1 MDRQAGWTRSF
12 WEMQIVWSSTRILW
26 DQQIL
31 LLWILLP
38 PVFIV
43 SLSIALAVPFLV
55 RTNEVRD
62 DDTKSFVPSGP
73 LMTEK
78 SR

>member
-1 MDRQAGWTRSF
+1 M
-12 WEMQIVWSSTRILW
+12 WSSTRILW

-38 PVFIV
+38 PVFTV
-43 SLSIALAVPFLV
+43 SLSIALAAPFLV
-55 RTNEVRD
+55 RTNEARE
-62 DDTKSFVPSGP
+62 DDTKGFVAGGQ
-73 LMTEK
+73 LMPEK

>member
-1 MDRQAGWTRSF
+1 M
-12 WEMQIVWSSTRILW
+12 WSSTRILW
-26 DQQIL
+26 DQQIM

-43 SLSIALAVPFLV
+43 SLSIALAAPFLV
-55 RTNEVRD
+55 RKNEARE
-62 DDTKSFVPSGP
+62 DDTKGFVAGGR
-73 LMTEK
+73 LVTEK

>member
-1 MDRQAGWTRSF
+1 
-12 WEMQIVWSSTRILW
+12 VWSSTRILW

-43 SLSIALAVPFLV
+43 SLSIALAAPFLV
-55 RTNEVRD
+55 RRNDARED
-62 DDTKSFVPSGP
+62 AAKSLVAGGQ

>member
-1 MDRQAGWTRSF
+1 M
-12 WEMQIVWSSTRILW
+12 WSSTRILW

-43 SLSIALAVPFLV
+43 SLSIALAAPFLV
-55 RTNEVRD
+55 RTNEARE
-62 DDTKSFVPSGP
+62 DDTKRFVPSGQ
-73 LMTEK
+73 LRTEK

>member
-1 MDRQAGWTRSF
+1 M
-12 WEMQIVWSSTRILW
+12 
-26 DQQIL
+26 

-43 SLSIALAVPFLV
+43 SLSIALAAPFLV
-55 RTNEVRD
+55 RTNEARED
-62 DDTKSFVPSGP
+62 NTKGLVAGGQ
-73 LMTEK
+73 LMAEK